1 MVLVLHLRVLCLVLL
16 EGAVLFDYVL
26 VVLLLQHLGL
36 RTVPHLLFKPHLAL
50 LVLLEEPGVIISHAG
65 IGLSESVHL
74 EVALLQLILHVTRE
88 ALTVTLVF
96 HNLLMSLEILRML
109 LIYLGVM
116 LITESPI
123 GVHAAVQVRTQ
134 VPERVCKDGHILR
147 RQETFRGLG
156 GGALET

>member
-1 MVLVLHLRVLCLVLL
+1 
-16 EGAVLFDYVL
+16 
-26 VVLLLQHLGL
+26 
-36 RTVPHLLFKPHLAL
+36 
-50 LVLLEEPGVIISHAG
+50 
-65 IGLSESVHL
+65 VHL

-123 GVHAAVQVRTQ
+123 GIHAAVQVRTQ
-134 VPERVCKDGHILR
+134 VPERVCKDSHILR

-156 GGALET
+156 SGALET

>member
-1 MVLVLHLRVLCLVLL
+1 MD
-16 EGAVLFDYVL
+16 F
-26 VVLLLQHLGL
+26 
-36 RTVPHLLFKPHLAL
+36 
-50 LVLLEEPGVIISHAG
+50 
-65 IGLSESVHL
+65 
-74 EVALLQLILHVTRE
+74 EVALLQLILYIARE

-116 LITESPI
+116 HVSESPI

-134 VPERVCKDGHILR
+134 VPERVRKDSHILR

-156 GGALET
+156 SGALET

>member
-1 MVLVLHLRVLCLVLL
+1 
-16 EGAVLFDYVL
+16 
-26 VVLLLQHLGL
+26 
-36 RTVPHLLFKPHLAL
+36 
-50 LVLLEEPGVIISHAG
+50 
-65 IGLSESVHL
+65 
-74 EVALLQLILHVTRE
+74 
-88 ALTVTLVF
+88 
-96 HNLLMSLEILRML
+96 ML

-123 GVHAAVQVRTQ
+123 GIHAAVQVRTQ